1 MRFSICFCIILEA
14 LSVGFSSAQESGE
27 NHRIVFYN
35 TENLYD
41 PFDDSTQTVA
51 TVSFLGF
58 NTWNYFR
65 FQKKILNLYKI
76 VMAAGELSPP
86 DMVGLCEVE
95 NRFVLNQLVYNTPL
109 KQFQYGIVHYQS
121 PDRRGIDVAL
131 IYRKQNFR
139 ILTEQAFGIYFSADT
154 SWRTRDILY
163 VKGIIAEKDTLH
175 LFINHFPSKLGG
187 SLASEAK
194 RNFVALVLRQKIDSL
209 LLANPGSNIITMG
222 DFNDEPESRCLKEIV
237 KARTD
242 SLGGIGQGEL
252 FNLSA
257 ALTKNSG
264 IGTHKYRG
272 RWSVIDQFMVS
283 RNMVGNST
291 IKAAKAGIF
300 APGFL
305 LEDDPSGLGKK
316 PFRSYSGYRYT
327 GGYSD
332 HLPVYL
338 DLVVN

>member
-1 MRFSICFCIILEA
+1 MRLSIYFCILLEA
-14 LSVGFSSAQESGE
+14 FLVRFSSAQESGE
-27 NHRIVFYN
+27 NHRIVFHN

-41 PFDDSTQTVA
+41 PFDDSTQTIAAVP
-51 TVSFLGF
+51 FLGF

-65 FQKKILNLYKI
+65 FQKKILNIYKI

-139 ILTEQAFGIYFSADT
+139 ILTEQAFGIYFPADT

-175 LFINHFPSKLGG
+175 LFVNHFPSKLGG

-194 RNFVALVLRQKIDSL
+194 RNFVASVLRQKIDSL
-209 LLANPGSNIITMG
+209 FLENSSSNIILMG

-242 SLGGIGQGEL
+242 SVGGIDPDEL

-257 ALTKNSG
+257 ALKKNSG

-316 PFRSYSGYRYT
+316 PFRSYSGYRYA

-338 DLVVN
+338 DLVVK

>member
-1 MRFSICFCIILEA
+1 MRHFIFIIIFLKGISGG
-14 LSVGFSSAQESGE
+14 LTFAQQQGE

-35 TENLYD
+35 TENLYS
-41 PFDDSTQTVA
+41 PFEDSLTEHDA
-51 TVSFLGF
+51 SPIPGF
-58 NTWNYFR
+58 PLWTYFR

-76 VMAAGELSPP
+76 IMAVGELSPP

-109 KQFQYGIVHYQS
+109 RQFHYGIAHYES
-121 PDRRGIDVAL
+121 PDRRGMDVAL
-131 IYRKQNFR
+131 IYRSEKFHIIHQEAIRLYN
-139 ILTEQAFGIYFSADT
+139 AKDT
-154 SWRTRDILY
+154 LWRTRDILY
-163 VKGIIAEKDTLH
+163 VKGIYLETDTLH
-175 LFINHFPSKLGG
+175 VFVNHFPSKLGG

-257 ALTKNSG
+257 ALKKNSG

-291 IKAAKAGIF
+291 IKAEKAGIF

-305 LEDDPSGLGKK
+305 LEDDATYSGRK

-338 DLVVN
+338 DLVVK